1 MKKILTLLFVFLVL
15 TAVTYSNI
23 QKNDEETFQPKYYDN
38 AKVIRV
44 KYTNGETYVRRSYE
58 EGLEEASVNLP
69 LFEKDVLGTTEG
81 RLEVYLGRLNY
92 LRLDFDS
99 ELEFERIPALRK
111 TNLAIRIKR
120 GGIYLDIASMD
131 HEKDI
136 EIQTPDCGVFVLD
149 RGVYRINVNEA
160 GGTTIFVHEGTAE
173 ISGKNYSKNIRDNQK
188 IVMLAG
194 DINERPYYFYS
205 SDKDDFDTWNEERN
219 RAVGYA
225 RHSSSRYLQDGY
237 EDYEYELT
245 RAGSWRYNSSFGRYV
260 WIPYN
265 IDSYWRPYYHG
276 RWIWHPYYGYMWNSY
291 DTWGW
296 FTHYYGRWHW
306 DVAFGWHWIPGYHWS
321 PAWVY
326 WWGSDYYYGW
336 CPLSYWNRPLIFRNG
351 YWHRRYDF
359 RRHGFPHNSRSTIIV
374 RKRHLTA
381 GKIHKVAI
389 RGGANVNLAREKVIF
404 KGSSPKFRPAI
415 TKVKVT
421 NAKRQTVYYKKEGL
435 NSLTR
440 YKRSAKAAEYSYKGR
455 KITPKTTSKYS
466 PSGKYRVGS
475 TRYKVPKASSK
486 SSVKYKS
493 YGTRKIP
500 KSIKYKSS
508 STKKSSKKSSTPATK
523 GKKIK
528 KKKEDTPAY
537 LSSRRYSSTS
547 KSTTSKTSQGY
558 VSQYKNSANKAIPA
572 NNPENTTYRNYYPRR
587 HSSSSYGRRS
597 YGSSTS
603 GRYGSSYGYYKSRGS
618 NYSSYRSYTG
628 RRSPYSRSYSRPSYR
643 SSQSSR
649 SRSYTRSSSRSY
661 RGSSYSRSSRSS
673 SSRGYSRSSSSR
685 TSSRSSSSRSSRSSG
700 KRK

>member
-15 TAVTYSNI
+15 TTVTYSNI
-23 QKNDEETFQPKYYDN
+23 QDDEETFQPKYYDN

-58 EGLEEASVNLP
+58 EGLEEASINLP

-92 LRLDFDS
+92 LRMDFDS

-120 GGIYLDIASMD
+120 GGIYLDIANID

-136 EIQTPDCGVFVLD
+136 EIQTPDCGVFLLAK
-149 RGVYRINVNEA
+149 GVYRINVNEA
-160 GGTTIFVHEGTAE
+160 GGTTIFVYEGTAE
-173 ISGKNYSKNIRDNQK
+173 ISGKEYSKNVRDNQK
-188 IVMLAG
+188 IVMLNG
-194 DINERPYYFYS
+194 DIQERPYYFYS

-245 RAGSWRYNSSFGRYV
+245 RAGSWRYNNSFGRYV

-265 IDSYWRPYYHG
+265 IDSYWRPYYYG
-276 RWIWHPYYGYMWNSY
+276 RWIWNPYYGYLWNSY

-306 DVAFGWHWIPGYHWS
+306 DTAFGWYWIPGYHWS

-351 YWHRRYDF
+351 YWNRYYSF

-374 RKRHLTA
+374 RKRNLTA

-389 RGGANVNLAREKVIF
+389 RGNANVNLAREKVIF

-421 NAKRQTVYYKKEGL
+421 NAKNQTVYYKKAGL
-435 NSLTR
+435 VSLNR
-440 YKRSAKAAEYSYKGR
+440 YKKSANATEYRYKGK
-455 KITPKTTSKYS
+455 KITVKATSKYS
-466 PSGKYRVGS
+466 PSGKYRVKS
-475 TRYKVPKASSK
+475 TQYNYPKSSK
-486 SSVKYKS
+486 TSSVKYKS
-493 YGTRKIP
+493 YGSKKIP
-500 KSIKYKSS
+500 KSTKYKSPSIKKSTGKSSS
-508 STKKSSKKSSTPATK
+508 STSKKA
-523 GKKIK
+523 KKVK
-528 KKKEDTPAY
+528 KKKGDTPAY
-537 LSSRRYSSTS
+537 LSNRRYGTSS
-547 KSTTSKTSQGY
+547 KSVKSTTSQGY
-558 VSQYKNSANKAIPA
+558 VSQYRNSSSYQAAKATPR
-572 NNPENTTYRNYYPRR
+572 TYYPRR

-597 YGSSTS
+597 DTSSPS
-603 GRYGSSYGYYKSRGS
+603 RSYGSSYNRYQSRS
-618 NYSSYRSYTG
+618 LSYSPYRSYTG
-628 RRSPYSRSYSRPSYR
+628 RRSSYSRSYSRPSYGTSR
-643 SSQSSR
+643 SSR

-661 RGSSYSRSSRSS
+661 SGSSYSRSSRSS

-685 TSSRSSSSRSSRSSG
+685 SSGRSSRSSSSSRSSRSSG
-700 KRK
+700 RRK